1 MKKILTLT
9 IAAFAMASAVFAQT
23 EKEMAALETKA
34 NAAVDKVAAKVK
46 KAEDA
51 ADLKGRRLNSL
62 LSSRLRR
69 RARRQLMQQTSS
81 SRSLHWLIL
90 TRKRLTSSVLLSRTV

>member
-34 NAAVDKVAAKVK
+34 NAAVDKVAA
-46 KAEDA
+46 
-51 ADLKGRRLNSL
+51 
-62 LSSRLRR
+62 
-69 RARRQLMQQTSS
+69 S

>member
-1 MKKILTLT
+1 MKKILTITL
-9 IAAFAMASAVFAQT
+9 AAFAMANAVFAQT

-51 ADLKGRRLNSL
+51 AA
-62 LSSRLRR
+62 LR
-69 RARRQLMQQTSS
+69 QC
-81 SRSLHWLIL
+81 
-90 TRKRLTSSVLLSRTV
+90 